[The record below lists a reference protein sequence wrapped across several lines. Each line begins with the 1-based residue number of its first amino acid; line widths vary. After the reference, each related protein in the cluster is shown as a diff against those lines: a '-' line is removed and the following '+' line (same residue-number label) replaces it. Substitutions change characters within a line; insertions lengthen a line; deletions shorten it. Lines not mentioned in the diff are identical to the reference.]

1 MTATPLLEV
10 EDLHLS
16 YELRDR
22 TVHALQGATLHVG
35 RSEIVGIVGES
46 GSGKS
51 TVARAALGLLPWG
64 VAHITGGAI
73 RVEGADVTRFG
84 PRQWPKL
91 RGHPLAMVFQ
101 DPLSF
106 LNPVVRV
113 GRQIAEGVAKHDPGA
128 DRTRRVAELLDLV
141 RLPAEVAQSF
151 PHELSGGMR
160 QRVLLAIAL
169 GCRPKLLVADEPT
182 TALDVTT
189 QADIIAL
196 LRDIRDTLDLSILL
210 ISHDLAVV
218 ATMCDRIY
226 TMYGGHTVETGP
238 TADVLRRP
246 GHPYTYGLMQSARA
260 VRDEHGRYATI
271 PGQPP
276 NLAVE
281 FPGCPFSGRCPVE
294 VEPCGTRFP
303 PSARVSG
310 AETHLAWCW
319 RLVEQHAGDVAVT
332 A

>member
-1 MTATPLLEV
+1 MTTRLLDV

-22 TVHALQGATLHVG
+22 TVHALQGATLHVDT
-35 RSEIVGIVGES
+35 SEIVGIVGES

-64 VAHITGGAI
+64 VAHITRGSI
-73 RVEGADVTRFG
+73 RIEGEDVAG
-84 PRQWPKL
+84 LSPRHWPRL

-106 LNPVVRV
+106 LNPVMRV
-113 GRQIAEGVAKHDPGA
+113 DRQIAEGVEKHDPTA
-128 DRTRRVAELLDLV
+128 DRSHRVAELLELV
-141 RLPAEVAQSF
+141 RLPASVARSYA
-151 PHELSGGMR
+151 HELSGGMR

-169 GCRPKLLVADEPT
+169 GCRPRLLVADEPT

-189 QADIIAL
+189 QAEIIAL

-210 ISHDLAVV
+210 ISHNLAVV
-218 ATMCDRIY
+218 SDMCDRIY
-226 TMYGGHTVETGP
+226 TMYGGHTVESGP
-238 TADVLRRP
+238 TALVLARP

-260 VRDEHGRYATI
+260 VRDRSGRFATI

-294 VEPCGTRFP
+294 IDPCSTQFP
-303 PSARVSG
+303 PGTAVDG
-310 AETHLAWCW
+310 ADAHVAWCW
-319 RLVEQHAGDVAVT
+319 RLVEQRTDNVAAVS
-332 A
+332 